1 MPDIVYYSE
10 VTKKGSSC
18 GFDILCTVPDIFF
31 HVGLV
36 LFVLGIFLVLTA
48 TINLRSAKSAIS
60 EERNYT
66 ITERDAFEAIANEV
80 SALDYHSNGQTDHPQ
95 SVLLHPD
102 SDITARIKEIYA
114 DNVLSMD
121 HYDEEFG
128 ESLRDNMEAELGKDI
143 TDAIFEGQQL
153 PPTMQEAIVA
163 QAQQTATQRDK
174 YLQTLDEE
182 ESSLQTY
189 EQQLQRID
197 SQIDRLNHT
206 KLSTATFSDLSETW
220 EQLKSL
226 ESKCTSLLEKRQR
239 QIQNMAV
246 KGNSTTQSRSW
257 ALQEHLYAS
266 LPTTYP
272 VLTAGL
278 SMLDLIQTAESNLL
292 RYISTTA

>member
-10 VTKKGSSC
+10 VTKKGTSC
-18 GFDILCTVPDIFF
+18 GFDILCTVPDVFL

-60 EERNYT
+60 EERKYT

-80 SALDYHSNGQTDHPQ
+80 SALDNHPNGQTEHPQ
-95 SVLLHPD
+95 SVLLHHD
-102 SDITARIKEIYA
+102 ADTTARIKEIYA

-121 HYDEEFG
+121 HYDDEFG
-128 ESLRDNMEAELGKDI
+128 ESLRDNMAAELGKDI

-153 PPTMQEAIVA
+153 TPTMQEAIVA

-174 YLQTLDEE
+174 YLQTLDKE
-182 ESSLQTY
+182 ESSLQAH
-189 EQQLQRID
+189 EQKLQNID
-197 SQIDRLNHT
+197 SQLERLNHT

-226 ESKCTSLLEKRQR
+226 ESKCISLLEERQR

-266 LPTTYP
+266 LSTTYP